1 MLKTLKDALKVRE
14 IRNGLLFTFFILIV
28 VRLGCKIPVPGLDTA
43 ALSDYLNNKFGDAST
58 GGFLNSITGGSFTD
72 MTIFALNVTPYITS
86 SIIIQLLTIAIP
98 ALEDLQK
105 DGQDGR
111 KKINN
116 ITRYTT
122 ILLAVIESIGLAITF
137 DRGGYMTIDGIL
149 GYLIVILTLTAG
161 STFVMWLGE
170 KVTEYGVGNGISII
184 LLINI
189 VSRIP
194 SDLINLYQLFMK
206 NKDIVQQII
215 AAAIIFAVILIT
227 VVLVVLLQDAERKIP
242 VQYAQKM
249 QGRRLVGGQSS
260 HIPLKVN
267 TSGVIPI
274 IFASSILSVPAVVIN
289 LFSIN
294 PSGTWTKILRGMNSN
309 YWFNPSYPMASIG
322 VIVYILLVLFFAYFY
337 TSITFNPM
345 EVANNMK
352 RSGGF
357 IPGIR
362 PGKPTQDYL
371 NKILNYIVFIGAIG
385 LIIVAIIPLIFN
397 GVFNANVSFGGT
409 SLIIIVG
416 VIIDTIKQI
425 ESKMIVRNY
434 SGFLND

>member
-1 MLKTLKDALKVRE
+1 MFKTLKDALKVKE
-14 IRNGLLFTFFILIV
+14 IRNGLLFTFFILVV
-28 VRLGCKIPVPGLDTA
+28 VRLGCKIPVPGLDTV
-43 ALSDYLNNKFGDAST
+43 ALSEYLNNKFGDAAT

-137 DRGGYMTIDGIL
+137 ERGGYMTISGVL

-194 SDLINLYQLFMK
+194 SDLMNLYQLFMK

-215 AAAIIFAVILIT
+215 AASIIFVVILLT
-227 VVLVVLLQDAERKIP
+227 VILVVLLQDAERKIP

-289 LFSIN
+289 LFDIN

-309 YWFNPSYPMASIG
+309 YWFNSSYPLASIG
-322 VIVYILLVLFFAYFY
+322 VIVYILMVLFFAYFY
-337 TSITFNPM
+337 TSVTFNPM

-416 VIIDTIKQI
+416 VVIDTIKQI

>member
-1 MLKTLKDALKVRE
+1 MFKTLSNALKVKE
-14 IRNGLLFTFFILIV
+14 IRNGLLFTFFILV
-28 VRLGCKIPVPGLDTA
+28 VIRLGCAIPAPGVNTLA
-43 ALSDYLNNKFGDAST
+43 VQEFFNSKLGGDNS
-58 GGFLNSITGGSFTD
+58 FLNSLTGGSLSS
-72 MTIFALNVTPYITS
+72 MSIFALNVTPYITS

-98 ALEDLQK
+98 ALEELQK
-105 DGQDGR
+105 DGAEGR
-111 KKINN
+111 KKLNT

-122 ILLAVIESIGLAITF
+122 IFLAIVESIGLTIGF
-137 DRGGYMTIDGIL
+137 GRSGYLTIEGPL
-149 GYLIVILTLTAG
+149 GYITIVFTLTAG

-170 KVTEYGVGNGISII
+170 KITEYGIGNGISII

-194 SDLINLYQLFMK
+194 ADFKHLYELFMK
-206 NKDIVQQII
+206 GEDMVQQVIAGLII
-215 AAAIIFAVILIT
+215 LAVVAIT
-227 VVLVVLLQDAERKIP
+227 VVLVVLLQDGVRKIP
-242 VQYAQKM
+242 VQYAQKV
-249 QGRRLVGGQSS
+249 QGRRMVGAQGS

-274 IFASSILSVPAVVIN
+274 IFASSILSTPAVIMS
-289 LFSIN
+289 LFSVN
-294 PSGTWTKILRGMNSN
+294 ATGVWAKILNGMNQN
-309 YWFNPSYPMASIG
+309 YWFNKDYPWASIG
-322 VIVYILLVLFFAYFY
+322 LIFYILLVLFFAYFY
-337 TSITFNPM
+337 TSVTFNPM

-371 NKILNYIVFIGAIG
+371 NKILNYIVFIGAVF
-385 LIIVAIIPLIFN
+385 LIVVALIPIFFS
-397 GVFNANVSFGGT
+397 GMFKANVSFGGT

>member
-1 MLKTLKDALKVRE
+1 MFKTLGNALKVKE

-28 VRLGCKIPVPGLDTA
+28 IRLGCIIPAPGINTIAVQQFFESKLGGD
-43 ALSDYLNNKFGDAST
+43 NN
-58 GGFLNSITGGSFTD
+58 FLNSITGGSLSS
-72 MTIFALNVTPYITS
+72 MSIFALNVTPYITS

-98 ALEDLQK
+98 ALEELQK
-105 DGQDGR
+105 DGEDGR
-111 KKINN
+111 KKLNT

-122 ILLAVIESIGLAITF
+122 ILLAIIESIGLTVGF
-137 DRGGYMTIDGIL
+137 DRGNYLTISGPL
-149 GYLIVILTLTAG
+149 GYVLIIFTLTAG

-170 KVTEYGVGNGISII
+170 KITEYGVGNGISII

-194 SDLINLYQLFMK
+194 SDFSTLYELFMK
-206 NKDIVQQII
+206 GEDVVQQII
-215 AAAIIFAVILIT
+215 AGAIILAVVVVT
-227 VVLVVLLQDAERKIP
+227 VVLVIILQDGVRKIP
-242 VQYAQKM
+242 VQYAQKV
-249 QGRRLVGGQSS
+249 QGRRMIGGQAS

-274 IFASSILSVPAVVIN
+274 IFASSILSTPAVIMS
-289 LFSIN
+289 LFSVDAT
-294 PSGTWTKILRGMNSN
+294 GVWAKILNGMNSN
-309 YWFNPSYPMASIG
+309 YWFNPNYPWASIG
-322 VIVYILLVLFFAYFY
+322 LIAYILLVLFFAYFY
-337 TSITFNPM
+337 TSVTFNPM
-345 EVANNMK
+345 EIANNMK
-352 RSGGF
+352 RGGGF

-371 NKILNYIVFIGAIG
+371 NKILNYIVFIGAVF
-385 LIIVAIIPLIFN
+385 LIIVALIPVFFN
-397 GVFNANVSFGGT
+397 GMFKANVSFGGT

>member
-1 MLKTLKDALKVRE
+1 MASF
-14 IRNGLLFTFFILIV
+14 LLLYFF
-28 VRLGCKIPVPGLDTA
+28 
-43 ALSDYLNNKFGDAST
+43 
-58 GGFLNSITGGSFTD
+58 
-72 MTIFALNVTPYITS
+72 
-86 SIIIQLLTIAIP
+86 
-98 ALEDLQK
+98 
-105 DGQDGR
+105 

>member
-1 MLKTLKDALKVRE
+1 MFKTLGNALKVKE

-28 VRLGCKIPVPGLDTA
+28 LRLGSHIPVPGLDTEG
-43 ALSDYLNNKFGDAST
+43 LSLYLQNKFGEET
-58 GGFLNSITGGSFTD
+58 GSLMNSLTGGSFTQ
-72 MTIFALNVTPYITS
+72 MTIFALSVTPYITS

-98 ALEDLQK
+98 ALEELSK
-105 DGQDGR
+105 DGQEGR
-111 KKINN
+111 KKLNA

-122 ILLAVIESIGLAITF
+122 ILLAIVESIGLSITF
-137 DRGGYMTIDGIL
+137 DRSGYMTIKGFL
-149 GYLIVILTLTAG
+149 GYALVVVTLTTG

-170 KVTEYGVGNGISII
+170 KITEYGIGNGISIV

-189 VSRIP
+189 VSRMP
-194 SDLINLYQLFMK
+194 GDFANLYQMFMK
-206 NKDIVQQII
+206 NKDVVQQII
-215 AAAIIFAVILIT
+215 AGAIIVAVVMLT
-227 VVLVVLLQDAERKIP
+227 TVLVVLLQDAERKIP

-249 QGRRLVGGQSS
+249 QGRRLIGGSSS

-274 IFASSILSVPAVVIN
+274 IFASSILSVPQIVVN
-289 LFSIN
+289 LFDIEV
-294 PSGTWTKILRGMNSN
+294 SGVWSKIMQGMNQN
-309 YWFNPSYPMASIG
+309 NWFSPSMPVASVG
-322 VIVYILLVLFFAYFY
+322 AVFYVLLVFFFAYFY
-337 TSITFNPM
+337 TSVTFNPM

-352 RSGGF
+352 RNGGF
-357 IPGIR
+357 VPGIR

-371 NKILNYIVFIGAIG
+371 NKILNYIVFIGATG
-385 LIIVAIIPLIFN
+385 LIIVALIPVVFN
-397 GVFNANVSFGGT
+397 GVFKANVSFGGT

-416 VIIDTIKQI
+416 VVIETIKQI

>member
-1 MLKTLKDALKVRE
+1 MFKTLKNALKVKE

-28 VRLGCKIPVPGLDTA
+28 IRLGSVIPAPGINTVAWQQFLDQK
-43 ALSDYLNNKFGDAST
+43 LGDSNS
-58 GGFLNSITGGSFTD
+58 FLNAITGGSLSS
-72 MTIFALNVTPYITS
+72 MSIFALNVTPYITS

-98 ALEDLQK
+98 ALEELQK
-105 DGQDGR
+105 DGADGR
-111 KKINN
+111 KKLNT

-122 ILLAVIESIGLAITF
+122 IFLAIVESLGLTIGF
-137 DRGGYMTIDGIL
+137 DRGNYMTIKGPL
-149 GYLIVILTLTAG
+149 GYILIIVTLTAG

-170 KVTEYGVGNGISII
+170 KITEYGVGNGISII

-194 SDLINLYQLFMK
+194 DDFYSLYELFMK
-206 NKDIVQQII
+206 GEDIVQQII
-215 AAAIIFAVILIT
+215 AAAIIAAVVIVT
-227 VVLVVLLQDAERKIP
+227 VVLVVLLQDGVRKIP
-242 VQYAQKM
+242 VQYAQKV
-249 QGRRLVGGQSS
+249 QGRRMVGGHSS

-274 IFASSILSVPAVVIN
+274 IFASSILSLPSVLMN
-289 LFSIN
+289 LFGWSA
-294 PSGTWTKILRGMNSN
+294 SGVWAKILNGMNSN
-309 YWFNPSYPMASIG
+309 YWFNPNYPWASIG
-322 VIVYILLVLFFAYFY
+322 LIFYILLVLFFAYFY

-345 EVANNMK
+345 EIANDMK

-371 NKILNYIVFIGAIG
+371 NKILNYIVLIGAVF
-385 LIIVAIIPLIFN
+385 LIIVALIPIFFN
-397 GVFNANVSFGGT
+397 GMFKANVSFGGT

-416 VIIDTIKQI
+416 VVIDTIKQI

>member
-1 MLKTLKDALKVRE
+1 MFKTLSNAFKIKE

-28 VRLGCKIPVPGLDTA
+28 LRCGSLIPIPGLNTSEVA
-43 ALSDYLNNKFGDAST
+43 RYLDST
-58 GGFLNSITGGSFTD
+58 LGKAGFLNSITGGSFTQ
-72 MTIFALNVTPYITS
+72 MTIFALGVTPYITS

-98 ALEDLQK
+98 ALEELSK
-105 DGQDGR
+105 DGEDGR
-111 KKINN
+111 KKLNT

-122 ILLAVIESIGLAITF
+122 ILLALIESIGL
-137 DRGGYMTIDGIL
+137 TIAFSKNGLLTVKGTL
-149 GYLIVILTLTAG
+149 GYLLIVFTLTAG

-170 KVTEYGVGNGISII
+170 KITVYGVGNGISII

-189 VSRIP
+189 VSRMP
-194 SDLINLYQLFMK
+194 SDFYSLYLMFMK
-206 NKDIVQQII
+206 GEDIVQQII
-215 AAAIIFAVILIT
+215 AAAIIAVVVIAT
-227 VVLVVLLQDAERKIP
+227 VVLVVLLQDGVRKIP
-242 VQYAQKM
+242 VQYAQKV
-249 QGRRLVGGQSS
+249 QGRRMVGGQSS

-274 IFASSILSVPAVVIN
+274 IFASSILSVPAIVMNFFDKTPTGV
-289 LFSIN
+289 
-294 PSGTWTKILRGMNSN
+294 WAKIFNGMDQNS
-309 YWFNPSYPMASIG
+309 WFNPDRPWASVG

-337 TSITFNPM
+337 TSVTFNPM
-345 EVANNMK
+345 EIANNMK

-371 NKILNYIVFIGAIG
+371 NKILNFIVFIGAVF
-385 LIIVAIIPLIFN
+385 LIIVALIP
-397 GVFNANVSFGGT
+397 VFFSGMFKANVSFGGT

-416 VIIDTIKQI
+416 VVVDTIKQI